1 MGPGVSVGGP
11 WISWMISMVHILWTG
26 GASMGFTLL
35 RILLWEEWEKKPE
48 ISQMPKIRPCR
59 EDPCLYPLK

>member
-1 MGPGVSVGGP
+1 
-11 WISWMISMVHILWTG
+11 MISMVHILWTG
-26 GASMGFTLL
+26 GASVGFTLL